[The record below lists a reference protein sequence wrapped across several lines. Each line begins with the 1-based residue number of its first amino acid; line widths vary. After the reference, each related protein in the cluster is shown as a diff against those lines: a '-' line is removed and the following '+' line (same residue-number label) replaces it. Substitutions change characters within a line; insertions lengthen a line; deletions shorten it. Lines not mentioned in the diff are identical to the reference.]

1 MASTTYIGEK
11 DWYRHAVDTLLP
23 HQRED
28 GHWHLG
34 GYHGSNQE
42 LDTCFALLILKRTNL
57 VPELTRTLKGRMTP
71 ER

>member
-23 HQRED
+23 HQKED

-34 GYHGSNQE
+34 GYPGSNQE
-42 LDTCFALLILKRTNL
+42 IDTCLALLILKRTNF
-57 VPELTRTLKGRMTP
+57 VPELTRTLKGRLTL